1 MSSIS
6 LMTINYTKL
15 SNLQTLELSIFQTV
29 ELSNLQI
36 FKLSTYTAPVDLRTG
51 QLFQLL

>member
-6 LMTINYTKL
+6 LMTIKYTKL
-15 SNLQTLELSIFQTV
+15 SILQTI